1 MPTAHREMPVKQ
13 LFGQD
18 RCYQFG
24 QMHLPGTS
32 AGNGT
37 PFRVRMP
44 AVERRTQN
52 APGSR
57 GQQMGRSILLPR
69 RSI

>member
-1 MPTAHREMPVKQ
+1 
-13 LFGQD
+13 
-18 RCYQFG
+18 
-24 QMHLPGTS
+24 
-32 AGNGT
+32 
-37 PFRVRMP
+37 MP